1 MVELIERYQ
10 IQQEIIKSF
19 NGSTWYMHTDMCE
32 YVYKIYDRKKSKFIC
47 TFDTGDSE
55 LNKKLANNVYNFL
68 NNKMI
73 KGGMK

>member
-10 IQQEIIKSF
+10 IQQEMTKSF
-19 NGSTWYMHTDMCE
+19 SGSGWYTSRDMCDFT
-32 YVYKIYDRKKSKFIC
+32 YKIYDRKKSKVIC